1 MYNIW
6 RDEYNYIPRH
16 TGGSVASEVSVDLV
30 NGQVP
35 QKSGNAELVEV
46 SLTRFAGYFL
56 RLGTF
61 GFGGP
66 IALAGHMQ
74 RDLVEERLWISKQ
87 DYVEGL
93 ALAQLAP
100 GPLAAQL
107 AIYLGYVRNGI
118 VGATAVAFAFVLP
131 SFLMVM
137 ALSAAYVRYGGLR
150 WMQAIFYGIGAAV
163 IAIIARSAYKLTK
176 LTLGKD
182 KLLWAIFALLAVTTA
197 WTSREIVWLFL
208 VAGVVALLVKAMPTK
223 AQAAVVNPAFWLFA
237 PPAVAGGSSLLG
249 IFLYFA
255 KAGMFVFGSGLAV
268 VPFLYGGVV
277 QEHH

>member
-1 MYNIW
+1 MI
-6 RDEYNYIPRH
+6 
-16 TGGSVASEVSVDLV
+16 EVTISDKTDT
-30 NGQVP
+30 P
-35 QKSGNAELVEV
+35 ELVEV
-46 SLTRFAGYFL
+46 SLTRFVGYFL

-74 RDLVEERLWISKQ
+74 QDLVEKRRWISKQ

-107 AIYLGYVRNGI
+107 AIYLGYVR
-118 VGATAVAFAFVLP
+118 
-131 SFLMVM
+131 
-137 ALSAAYVRYGGLR
+137 YGGLR

-163 IAIIARSAYKLTK
+163 IAIITRSAYKLTK

-182 KLLWAIFALLAVTTA
+182 KLLWGIFIALAVSTA

-208 VAGVVALLVKAMPTK
+208 VAGVVALLIKAPPTR
-223 AQAAVVNPAFWLFA
+223 AQVEAIRPAVWLFGLPTA
-237 PPAVAGGSSLLG
+237 AGGSGLLG

-255 KAGMFVFGSGLAV
+255 KAGVFVFGSGL
-268 VPFLYGGVV
+268 
-277 QEHH
+277 